1 MREGCEEVGGGT
13 GLFRS
18 RGLVSH
24 AQGLDFIRSTRGE
37 EACDPG
43 SRRGL
48 CVCVYVCVCGCVCA
62 HKRAEAEL
70 DPQPHPGGSGIGIKG
85 YGGRGGGPGTS
96 HIGLPPL
103 PDSPGPLK
111 KQSVL
116 PQGKHGSLMVFLCV
130 LKLRCLPV
138 LSLIGLE
145 LFMFLFYGC
154 RA

>member
-1 MREGCEEVGGGT
+1 MREGCEEVGGAT

-18 RGLVSH
+18 RGLVRH

-48 CVCVYVCVCGCVCA
+48 CVCVCVCVCARVRA
-62 HKRAEAEL
+62 HTHKRAEAEL

-85 YGGRGGGPGTS
+85 CGGRGGGPGTS
-96 HIGLPPL
+96 HIGLPA
-103 PDSPGPLK
+103 SPGPLK
-111 KQSVL
+111 QQSVL